1 MICASRSVAA
11 PSKVHVVV
19 QSVHYDSLEI
29 SCLLLSLGFFL
40 LSIHKEGRGVGG
52 TLRRLE
58 LAVMGA
64 WWALWACSVGACW
77 HARLVRATPPS
88 TRKNTSATTH
98 RAALARQWRHFLA
111 SVGRLLMWN
120 GVAFGRAVS
129 SRCCLACSRRRTHGA
144 Y

>member
-1 MICASRSVAA
+1 MSTPVTL
-11 PSKVHVVV
+11 VF
-19 QSVHYDSLEI
+19 Y
-29 SCLLLSLGFFL
+29 FFL
-40 LSIHKEGRGVGG
+40 FFFFFIFIFFNYFFFFFFFVFFFLSIYKEGRGVGG
-52 TLRRLE
+52 TLRRLG
-58 LAVMGA
+58 LAGMGA

-77 HARLVRATPPS
+77 HARLVRATSAS

-98 RAALARQWRHFLA
+98 RAALARQRGHFLA